1 MNSVA
6 HAKPMRLVTDLERP
20 VFDALRDLPPGYTVD
35 IQPDQI
41 EIAPEWGQAF
51 FYEPDCL
58 VMAPDGR
65 RLLVEVKSRYALTL
79 MNMAILTTI
88 QQHVQ
93 VDGAEF
99 LVLVPDA
106 QTKPSPGQLLAQ
118 FDQLHIAYLYGSS
131 GVIPAVLDAFRDAA
145 KDGSRKIAKPLQQ

>member
-88 QQHVQ
+88 QHHVQ
-93 VDGAEF
+93 VGGAEF

-118 FDQLHIAYLYGSS
+118 FDQLHIAYLHGSS
-131 GVIPAVLDAFRDAA
+131 GVIPAVLGAFRDAA
-145 KDGSRKIAKPLQQ
+145 EDGPRKLAKPSQQ